1 MAAGRGRTAPGA
13 GLPGVRCTGWLGSV
27 SHACV
32 LPARFLQRPSVS
44 YRRAVCGGVSSHLA
58 SQYHGILGARA
69 DSCGSAR
76 SAFVE
81 QRCALFGI
89 SAPPGSSA
97 DSDGAAAPATD
108 RSGDA
113 DAGTATRAPGPE
125 AGPGSSAAAAAAAAG
140 DAGAAER
147 RRWREERAAAA
158 AAGSAGPGADPG
170 YEPGSSGEDA
180 GGGESGRQPGSP
192 GSAGEAST
200 AVVAAEVAPP
210 GAERRF
216 HCKRNVY
223 VHSTLCGATLP
234 MTGRQTQCRARRAQL
249 LRHGRAAYRP
259 ACTLGTDLVFKVWH
273 RGCMRHIALAC
284 MLAPAPV
291 AQFGLSHQRACDQ
304 CQRQR
309 CAHDRARRAR
319 RAGGGAA
326 GLGGGRGRALRA
338 ARGRAAAGGGG
349 PRGRHR
355 HGRRG
360 VRCGPRPHA
369 AVASLR
375 EKSLWRARG
384 GPLEARQGGA
394 RLAAHRPRLAGLGW
408 RMRRRR
414 AGHGPG
420 FRARV
425 VAQL

>member
-1 MAAGRGRTAPGA
+1 M
-13 GLPGVRCTGWLGSV
+13 
-27 SHACV
+27 
-32 LPARFLQRPSVS
+32 
-44 YRRAVCGGVSSHLA
+44 
-58 SQYHGILGARA
+58 
-69 DSCGSAR
+69 R

-89 SAPPGSSA
+89 SAPPG
-97 DSDGAAAPATD
+97 DSTDSGSAAAPAAD
-108 RSGDA
+108 RSSDA
-113 DAGTATRAPGPE
+113 NAGTATRAPGPE

-158 AAGSAGPGADPG
+158 AGSAGPGADPG

-180 GGGESGRQPGSP
+180 GGGESGRQPGGP
-192 GSAGEAST
+192 GSADEASV
-200 AVVAAEVAPP
+200 AVVAAEAAPP

-216 HCKRNVY
+216 LCRRNVY
-223 VHSTLCGATLP
+223 VHSTMCGATLP

-249 LRHGRAAYRP
+249 LRHGRAACRP
-259 ACTLGTDLVFKVWH
+259 ACTLGTHLVFKVWH
-273 RGCMRHIALAC
+273 RGCMGHTALAC

-291 AQFGLSHQRACDQ
+291 AQFGLAHQRACDQ
-304 CQRQR
+304 CRRQR

-326 GLGGGRGRALRA
+326 GLGGGRG
-338 ARGRAAAGGGG
+338 GGGGSAAG